1 MEIEME
7 EKLTAAIKNVFNN
20 EPSQF
25 KDNVNDI
32 LMNKI
37 GDQLSIQ
44 KMQMANST
52 FNNEEEPEE
61 EESDEDIQT
70 DN

>member
-1 MEIEME
+1 MD

-20 EPSQF
+20 EPSKF

-52 FNNEEEPEE
+52 FNNDEEEPE

>member
-1 MEIEME
+1 ME

-25 KDNVNDI
+25 KDNVNNI

>member
-20 EPSQF
+20 EHSQF

>member
-20 EPSQF
+20 DPSQF

>member
-1 MEIEME
+1 
-7 EKLTAAIKNVFNN
+7 
-20 EPSQF
+20 
-25 KDNVNDI
+25 
-32 LMNKI
+32 MNKI

>member
-61 EESDEDIQT
+61 EESDEDI
-70 DN
+70 

>member
-1 MEIEME
+1 ME

>member
-1 MEIEME
+1 ME

-61 EESDEDIQT
+61 EESDEDIET

>member
-1 MEIEME
+1 ME
-7 EKLTAAIKNVFNN
+7 EKLTAAIRNVFNN

-25 KDNVNDI
+25 NDNVNDI